1 MRKAFFLAC
10 LLAAGAAGAQN
21 TPEQKRP
28 EEKRT
33 EPAPAPRLNLKL
45 DNPAQFVRE
54 APPPDPAKGAE
65 TLPSLGGNAMT
76 LERTPTRSERPS
88 PFPKDSETNR

>member
-1 MRKAFFLAC
+1 MRQVLIAA
-10 LLAAGAAGAQN
+10 LLCGMASHAVAQA
-21 TPEQKRP
+21 QKP
-28 EEKRT
+28 DEKRA
-33 EPAPAPRLNLKL
+33 EPAPAPAPAQRLNLKL

-54 APPPDPAKGAE
+54 TPADASKGTE

>member
-1 MRKAFFLAC
+1 MALILGVASH
-10 LLAAGAAGAQN
+10 AMAQ
-21 TPEQKRP
+21 TQKP
-28 EEKRT
+28 DEKRA
-33 EPAPAPRLNLKL
+33 EPAPAPAPRLNLKL

-54 APPPDPAKGAE
+54 TPADASKGTE